1 MQKEIEESMA
11 LTPRDK
17 IYSQIVQS
25 PGLHFREIQRRTD
38 IATGALQ
45 YHLDYLKKKNF
56 IFEKKEGKFSRFYCA
71 QDKGQVNSS
80 LMNLLRQ
87 DQVRKIAIVLLQK
100 RMLSFVSLKKMT
112 GMTSS
117 TAAFHLQKLVDAG
130 VVELKKSRG
139 KEFYSIKNKEP
150 LLEVLY
156 SYKESFMDSLVDNF
170 IDLWEKDL

>member
-25 PGLHFREIQRRTD
+25 PGLHFREIQRRTN

-71 QDKGQVNSS
+71 QDKSTIDSS

-117 TAAFHLQKLVDAG
+117 TASFHLQKLIDAG

-156 SYKESFMDSLVDNF
+156 SYKESFMDSLVDSF

>member
-1 MQKEIEESMA
+1 MRKEIEEAMA
-11 LTPRDK
+11 ITPRDR
-17 IYSQIVQS
+17 IYSEIVKS
-25 PGLHFREIQRRTD
+25 PGLHFREIQRRTQ

-45 YHLDYLKKKNF
+45 YHLDYLRKKNF
-56 IFEKKEGKFSRFYCA
+56 IFEKKEGKFSRFYCS
-71 QDKGQVNSS
+71 QDQGTVNSS

-87 DQVRKIAIVLLQK
+87 DQVRKIALILLQK
-100 RMLSFVSLKKMT
+100 RMLSFASLKKMT

-117 TAAFHLQKLVDAG
+117 TASFHLQKLIDAG
-130 VVELKKSRG
+130 VVELKTTRG

-170 IDLWEKDL
+170 IDIWEKDL